1 MSSETATASC
11 FCGACKYEFALSNV
25 QTVFLC
31 SCKDCRKVS
40 ASMFATN
47 FILKD
52 SDMHWLSGEGKLT
65 RWGQSA
71 TIDSHNTMTNS
82 FCSICGTLLN
92 RQSSGFPGLS
102 LPRVGTVDDIKL
114 HDEVLKPKVEQYT
127 PSRVAWFHG
136 VGGVP
141 TSEGMFPFGTLGV
154 AGDTPT
160 GDGPTAVR
168 STAGHLPEYEP
179 PTFSLTPAAQ
189 RQIADLIRNP
199 DLKRLEKHL
208 DEAQSAVS
216 TGAAEINDRLTQGRK
231 TLAKRK
237 RLDGEARTEEGD
249 DDVVRGL
256 DELQDK
262 VTRMTDRMEESM
274 RKMIDGKQ
282 NVQHI
287 KDSLAK
293 TSDDAR
299 LNATQAATQGPRTQR
314 RTRRG
319 SASDNED
326 DEEEEVQPF
335 TPTDPAG
342 GTQAQIAPIDVFK
355 GKLDDAKT
363 RYQSA
368 SLMARYAE
376 YDDYINFKQMV
387 HDAQHPDNDVDVPHT
402 RTWFPQEQE
411 MPPPGVT
418 KTRSGAQADDD
429 DDDIAIFRATISTKC
444 PVTLQPFQDPLSS
457 KLCSHSFE
465 ATAILELL
473 RTSATRGSV
482 QCPCTGCRE
491 TLTKKD
497 LHRDPVLR
505 RKLDRIRRAKE
516 LDEEDTM
523 ADERNAGNG
532 RTQRRATLI
541 GDDDEEEVDAII
553 EKQKLTQRQLKAEPK
568 GTGTGRASV
577 GVHGPVPST
586 EPGEVDESGD
596 VEGGEEDERDE
607 ADGIE
612 ESDDEAL
619 EEEEEDDDAT
629 ME

>member
-1 MSSETATASC
+1 MATSSVRATPAYRGTARQSLVPGTP
-11 FCGACKYEFALSNV
+11 
-25 QTVFLC
+25 
-31 SCKDCRKVS
+31 
-40 ASMFATN
+40 ATN
-47 FILKD
+47 RK
-52 SDMHWLSGEGKLT
+52 
-65 RWGQSA
+65 
-71 TIDSHNTMTNS
+71 
-82 FCSICGTLLN
+82 
-92 RQSSGFPGLS
+92 SS
-102 LPRVGTVDDIKL
+102 
-114 HDEVLKPKVEQYT
+114 
-127 PSRVAWFHG
+127 
-136 VGGVP
+136 
-141 TSEGMFPFGTLGV
+141 
-154 AGDTPT
+154 
-160 GDGPTAVR
+160 GPTAVR
-168 STAGHLPEYEP
+168 GTAGQLPEYEP
-179 PTFSLTPAAQ
+179 PIFSLTPAAQ
-189 RQIADLIRNP
+189 RQIADLIRNA

-237 RLDGEARTEEGD
+237 RLDGESGTAERD
-249 DDVVRGL
+249 DDAVRGL

-262 VTRMTDRMEESM
+262 VTRMTERMEESM

-299 LNATQAATQGPRTQR
+299 LNATQAATQQVRTQR
-314 RTRRG
+314 RTRQG
-319 SASDNED
+319 SASGGED
-326 DEEEEVQPF
+326 GGEEEVQPF

-342 GTQAQIAPIDVFK
+342 GTQPQIAPIDVFK

-363 RYQSA
+363 RYQST

-376 YDDYINFKQMV
+376 NDDYINFKQMV
-387 HDAQHPDNDVDVPHT
+387 HDAQHPDNDGDVPHT

-411 MPPPGVT
+411 MPPPGIT

-429 DDDIAIFRATISTKC
+429 DDDIAIFRARISTKC

-465 ATAILELL
+465 AAAILELL
-473 RTSATRGSV
+473 RTSSTRGSV

-505 RKLDRIRRAKE
+505 RKLERTRRAQE

-523 ADERNAGNG
+523 ADEQGRGHG
-532 RTQRRATLI
+532 RTQRSATLI
-541 GDDDEEEVDAII
+541 GDDDDEEVDAII
-553 EKQKLTQRQLKAEPK
+553 EKQRQTQRQMKAEPK
-568 GTGTGRASV
+568 GTGTERASV
-577 GVHGPVPST
+577 GVHGSVPST
-586 EPGEVDESGD
+586 EPGEVDDSGD
-596 VEGGEEDERDE
+596 VEDVEADERVRAE
-607 ADGIE
+607 GNE
-612 ESDDEAL
+612 ESDDEAR

-629 ME
+629 VE

>member
-1 MSSETATASC
+1 MERTYSNLTMATSSIRATPAYRGTA
-11 FCGACKYEFALSNV
+11 
-25 QTVFLC
+25 
-31 SCKDCRKVS
+31 
-40 ASMFATN
+40 
-47 FILKD
+47 
-52 SDMHWLSGEGKLT
+52 
-65 RWGQSA
+65 
-71 TIDSHNTMTNS
+71 
-82 FCSICGTLLN
+82 
-92 RQSSGFPGLS
+92 RQSLVSG
-102 LPRVGTVDDIKL
+102 
-114 HDEVLKPKVEQYT
+114 T
-127 PSRVAWFHG
+127 PATHRKSV
-136 VGGVP
+136 
-141 TSEGMFPFGTLGV
+141 
-154 AGDTPT
+154 
-160 GDGPTAVR
+160 GPTAVR

-363 RYQSA
+363 RYQFA

-376 YDDYINFKQMV
+376 NDDYINFKQMV

-418 KTRSGAQADDD
+418 KTRSGAQADDE

-505 RKLDRIRRAKE
+505 RKLDRIKRAKE

-607 ADGIE
+607 ADGNE